1 MTPQAATT
9 WLPAYT
15 LWRREIV
22 RFLRQRNR
30 VLGALLQPALFWVF
44 FGAGF
49 RDAFRIGAADGP
61 GGSQGFLEFLFPGTV
76 VLVLLFTAI
85 FSTFSLIQDR
95 NEGFLQSVLV
105 APVSRA
111 GLVIGKA
118 AGGTTLAVA
127 QGLLF
132 LLLAPLAGVPLSV
145 ATFAAAAGVLLLVG
159 FGLTALGLACGWST
173 DSVQGFHAIMMLVL
187 MPLWLLS
194 GAFFPLDGGPAWLGW
209 LMRANPLTYGV
220 AALRHAL
227 YPDGLPGQALPSM
240 GVSLG
245 ISAAFAAAVFS
256 IAWVLVGRRTRGDL
270 R

>member
-1 MTPQAATT
+1 MT

-22 RFLRQRNR
+22 RFVRQRNR
-30 VLGALLQPALFWVF
+30 VVSALLQPAMFWVF
-44 FGAGF
+44 FGSGF
-49 RDAFRIGAADGP
+49 ENSFRIGSATTP
-61 GGSQGFLEFLFPGTV
+61 GEAQGFLEFLFPGTI

-105 APVSRA
+105 APVSRS
-111 GLVIGKA
+111 GLVLGKT
-118 AGGTTLAVA
+118 AGGTTLALL

-132 LLLAPLAGVPLSV
+132 LCLAPLAGVPLS
-145 ATFAAAAGVLLLVG
+145 AGTFLGAAGVLLVVG
-159 FGLTALGLACGWST
+159 FGLTALGLACGWLT
-173 DSVQGFHAIMMLVL
+173 DSVQGFHALMMLLL

-194 GAFFPLDGGPAWLGW
+194 GAFFPLQGAPAWLG
-209 LMRANPLTYGV
+209 LVMRANPLTYGV

-227 YPDGLPGQALPSM
+227 YPDGLAGQDLPSP

-245 ISAAFAAAVFS
+245 VSLAFAAVIFAV
-256 IAWVLVGRRTRGDL
+256 AWIIVGRRTRGDL

>member
-1 MTPQAATT
+1 MT

-22 RFLRQRNR
+22 RFVRQRNR
-30 VLGALLQPALFWVF
+30 VVSALVQPLMFWLL

-49 RDAFRIGAADGP
+49 GDSFRMGAGAGADHA
-61 GGSQGFLEFLFPGTV
+61 QDFLEFLFPGTV

-111 GLVIGKA
+111 GIVLGKA
-118 AGGTTLAVA
+118 AGGTTLAWA

-132 LLLAPLAGVPLSV
+132 LCLAPLAGVPLSV
-145 ATFAAAAGVLLLVG
+145 STFMAGAAVLLLVG
-159 FGLTALGLACGWST
+159 FGLTALGLLGGWLM
-173 DSVQGFHAIMMLVL
+173 DSMQGFHAVMMLVL

-194 GAFFPLDGGPAWLGW
+194 GAFFPLEGAPTWLAWI
-209 LMRANPLTYGV
+209 MRANPLTYGV
-220 AALRHAL
+220 AAFRHAL
-227 YPDGLPGQALPSM
+227 YPGALAGQGLPSM
-240 GVSLG
+240 GVSLAV
-245 ISAAFAAAVFS
+245 SVAFAAVIFAG
-256 IAWVLVGRRTRGDL
+256 AWMIVGRRTRGDL

>member
-1 MTPQAATT
+1 MT

-30 VLGALLQPALFWVF
+30 VVSALVQPALFWVL
-44 FGAGF
+44 FGSGFAGS
-49 RDAFRIGAADGP
+49 FRIGADPADA
-61 GGSQGFLEFLFPGTV
+61 QGFLEFLFPGTV

-105 APVSRA
+105 APVSRS
-111 GLVIGKA
+111 GIVLGKV

-132 LLLAPLAGVPLSV
+132 LCLAPIAGVPLTV
-145 ATFAAAAGVLLLVG
+145 TTFLSGAVVLLLVG
-159 FGLTALGLACGWST
+159 FGLTALGLAGGWLM
-173 DSVQGFHAIMMLVL
+173 DSVQGFHAVMMLVL

-194 GAFFPLDGGPAWLGW
+194 GAFFPLEGAPTWLAWV
-209 LMRANPLTYGV
+209 MRANPLTYGV
-220 AALRHAL
+220 AAFRHAL
-227 YPDGLPGQALPSM
+227 YPAGLPGQDLPSPF
-240 GVSLG
+240 VSLG
-245 ISAAFAAAVFS
+245 VTVTFAAVIFAV
-256 IAWVLVGRRTRGDL
+256 AWIIVGRRTRGDL

>member
-1 MTPQAATT
+1 MT

-15 LWRREIV
+15 LWKREIV

-30 VLGALLQPALFWVF
+30 VVSALVQPLMFWLLFGTGF
-44 FGAGF
+44 GGSFRMGAG
-49 RDAFRIGAADGP
+49 AAGAADSAGA
-61 GGSQGFLEFLFPGTV
+61 QDFLEFLFPGTV
-76 VLVLLFTAI
+76 ILVLLFTAI

-111 GLVIGKA
+111 GLVLGKA
-118 AGGTTLAVA
+118 AGGTTLAWV

-132 LLLAPLAGVPLSV
+132 LCLAPLAGVPLSV
-145 ATFAAAAGVLLLVG
+145 STFLVGAAVLLLVG
-159 FGLTALGLACGWST
+159 FGLTALGLLGGWLM

-194 GAFFPLDGGPAWLGW
+194 GGFFPLDGAPPWLAFI
-209 LMRANPLTYGV
+209 MRANPLTYGV
-220 AALRHAL
+220 AAFRHAL
-227 YPDGLPGQALPSM
+227 YPGGLPGQDVPSM
-240 GVSLG
+240 AVSLG
-245 ISAAFAAAVFS
+245 VSVAFAAVIFAG
-256 IAWVLVGRRTRGDL
+256 AWMIVGRRTRGDL